1 MEIIEKILS
10 GNVASAAKLI
20 TMIEEGNKEG
30 YKAISLLLPYT
41 GGAHKIGITGAP
53 GSGKSTLID
62 KMALTFSKKGKKLGI
77 IAIDP
82 TSTKTKGALLGDRLR
97 MRDAE
102 NIEGIFI
109 RSMAN
114 RDYPGGIARATVG
127 AIYVL
132 EALGK
137 EILLI
142 ESVGIG
148 QTDINIST
156 VCDTLI
162 TVFTPD
168 YGDEIQLMKA
178 GMIEIG
184 DIIVLNK
191 SDKPG
196 AKEAQNDL
204 TAHIDSGSK
213 NAWRPPLIITQ
224 AQRGD
229 GMDSVVE
236 AAEAHFKYLK
246 EGGLLDKK
254 RSENLKKLMFSF
266 LKEEIWTKAM
276 DKCIKHG
283 EFKNIIEMLTGKEID
298 LYNAISRA
306 SNLILNDC

>member
-10 GNVASAAKLI
+10 GNEASAARLI
-20 TMIEEGNKEG
+20 SLIEEGKEEG
-30 YKAISLLLPYT
+30 YRAISLLFPYT

-62 KMALTFSKKGKKLGI
+62 KMALKYSEKGKKIGI

-82 TSTKTKGALLGDRLR
+82 TSSKTKGALLGDRLR

-109 RSMAN
+109 RSMAH
-114 RDYPGGIARATVG
+114 RGYPGGIARATVG

-137 EILLI
+137 NIILI

-148 QTDINIST
+148 QTDINISS

-162 TVFTPD
+162 TIFTPD

-178 GMIEIG
+178 GMIELG
-184 DIIVLNK
+184 DVIVLNK
-191 SDKPG
+191 SDMSG
-196 AKEAQNDL
+196 AQEAMQEIS
-204 TAHIDSGSK
+204 AHINSDNK
-213 NAWRPPLIITQ
+213 NTWKPPLIMTQ
-224 AQRGD
+224 AQKGTGLD
-229 GMDSVVE
+229 ELVNATE
-236 AAEAHFKYLK
+236 KHLKHLK
-246 EGGLLDKK
+246 EENLLDKT
-254 RSENLKKLMFSF
+254 RSEKIKKLMFSF

-276 DKCIKHG
+276 DKWDQDHELTGIL
-283 EFKNIIEMLTGKEID
+283 EMLERKEVD
-298 LYNAISRA
+298 LYRA
-306 SNLILNDC
+306 VSKASSLIFPDC